1 MIRNLQV
8 NSALKPVLLIADGF
22 LALVSRPKI
31 VEKMD
36 HVTHCWPISKRTK
49 PNGEQELE
57 WPKVQK
63 YCLLSP
69 SGAYTDFHI
78 DFGGTSVWYHV
89 HKGKIYFS
97 NPAKTHLETHFQ
109 SPLKHP

>member
-8 NSALKPVLLIADGF
+8 NLNLYAEAFTLLLEVNEF

-89 HKGKIYFS
+89 HKGKIY
-97 NPAKTHLETHFQ
+97 P
-109 SPLKHP
+109 